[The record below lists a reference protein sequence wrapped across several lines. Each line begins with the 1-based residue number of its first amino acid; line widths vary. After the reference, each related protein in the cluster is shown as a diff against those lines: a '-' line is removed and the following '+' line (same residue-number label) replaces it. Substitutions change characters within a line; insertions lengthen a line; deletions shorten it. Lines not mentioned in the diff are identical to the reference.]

1 MQLPIRWENSISG
14 AYKVYWYFIGFLI
27 DIILPF
33 LVVTTEIEELFAW
46 LLWLLVYMGSVIIT
60 IAAHIKYNPKP
71 WKWNN
76 DEGWVKPKK
85 NPPKPYW

>member
-76 DEGWVKPKK
+76 DEDWVKPKK